1 MTTRT
6 LPKTRF
12 GKWIAYLYD
21 FGGQQTVEC
30 FGCHKEETCDK
41 HYYTYYKGGKDI
53 VFWCGDCVRS
63 ENPDPRV
70 TWWAAIEGVWK

>member
-1 MTTRT
+1 MTTKT

-21 FGGQQTVEC
+21 WGETKSVQC
-30 FGCHKEETCDK
+30 FGCDKFETCDK
-41 HYYTYYKGGKDI
+41 HYTYYKGGKDI

-63 ENPDPRV
+63 DNPDPRV